1 MFNDIIQNI
10 IPTSINIIKI
20 CGLSYSSYNILQILF
35 KEKITNNNN
44 ILKYYKNKFSLNN
57 YIEMENKSDT
67 DSDDYEE
74 FINKVEQIKSN
85 TCENLESN
93 KIEINKI
100 EINKM
105 EINKMEINTD
115 INQNKEINPKQEN
128 LDNDEKNEEVKDD
141 IFIKKKKKV
150 RRIVDPEKQ
159 MEDLD
164 NLFRKKMLGKLSS
177 EEEKEKVYKDDLKR
191 ISKSLERDVVENSL
205 RGFSI
210 DKQMFI
216 LDLNKLTDNIK
227 GFDSEKFVCEILY
240 KMYNRWYIINK
251 MENKIM
257 TDDNKLLK
265 ICLKIFEKNDKF
277 RKKINDIHF
286 RCIKKNYIQYKT
298 SNDIELIL
306 VTKFKERKNK
316 TPKNNINKN
325 N

>member
-1 MFNDIIQNI
+1 MSIIDNIFNNI
-10 IPTSINIIKI
+10 IPTSISIIKI
-20 CGLSYSSYNILQILF
+20 CGLSFSGYNILQILLN
-35 KEKITNNNN
+35 EKIGYKKN

-57 YIEMENKSDT
+57 NIEMENKTDS

-85 TCENLESN
+85 TFEKKEKSENLE
-93 KIEINKI
+93 INKSQ
-100 EINKM
+100 ECK
-105 EINKMEINTD
+105 TD
-115 INQNKEINPKQEN
+115 KKEEN
-128 LDNDEKNEEVKDD
+128 LNELEKNEEVKDD

-150 RRIVDPEKQ
+150 RKIVDPERQ

-191 ISKSLERDVVENSL
+191 ISKSFESDVVENSL
-205 RGFSI
+205 RGFSV
-210 DKQMFI
+210 DKQLFI
-216 LDLNKLTDNIK
+216 LDLNKLMDNIK

-265 ICLKIFEKNDKF
+265 ICLKIFEKNEKF

-286 RCIKKNYIQYKT
+286 RCIKKNYILYKT
-298 SNDIELIL
+298 TNDIELIL
-306 VTKFKERKNK
+306 VTKFKEKKNK

>member
-1 MFNDIIQNI
+1 
-10 IPTSINIIKI
+10 
-20 CGLSYSSYNILQILF
+20 
-35 KEKITNNNN
+35 
-44 ILKYYKNKFSLNN
+44 
-57 YIEMENKSDT
+57 MENKTDS

-74 FINKVEQIKSN
+74 FINKVDQIKNN
-85 TCENLESN
+85 TCENQESN
-93 KIEINKI
+93 KIEV
-100 EINKM
+100 
-105 EINKMEINTD
+105 NTD
-115 INQNKEINPKQEN
+115 INKNREINPKQEN
-128 LDNDEKNEEVKDD
+128 LENEKNNEGVNDD

-150 RRIVDPEKQ
+150 RRIIDPERQ

-164 NLFRKKMLGKLSS
+164 ILFRKKMLGKLSS
-177 EEEKEKVYKDDLKR
+177 EEEKEKEKVYKDDLKR
-191 ISKSLERDVVENSL
+191 ISKSFEKDVVENSL
-205 RGFSI
+205 RGFSV

-216 LDLNKLTDNIK
+216 IDLNKLTDNIK

-286 RCIKKNYIQYKT
+286 RCIKKNYIQYKS

-306 VTKFKERKNK
+306 VTKFKEKKNK

>member
-1 MFNDIIQNI
+1 MSIFDDILHNI
-10 IPTSINIIKI
+10 IPASINIIKI
-20 CGLSYSSYNILQILF
+20 CGLSFSGYNILQIMF
-35 KEKITNNNN
+35 KEKITNNKN

-57 YIEMENKSDT
+57 NIEMENKSDS

-85 TCENLESN
+85 IHEKQEKSENQEMN
-93 KIEINKI
+93 KYQE
-100 EINKM
+100 
-105 EINKMEINTD
+105 TD
-115 INQNKEINPKQEN
+115 DNKETCKTNPKEVN
-128 LDNDEKNEEVKDD
+128 LNELEKNEEVKDD

-150 RRIVDPEKQ
+150 RRNVDPERQ

-177 EEEKEKVYKDDLKR
+177 EEEKEKIYKDDLKR
-191 ISKSLERDVVENSL
+191 ISKSFESDVVENSL

-210 DKQMFI
+210 DKQLFI
-216 LDLNKLTDNIK
+216 LDLNKLMDNIK
-227 GFDSEKFVCEILY
+227 GFDSEKFVCEIFY
-240 KMYNRWYIINK
+240 KMYNRWYIMNK
-251 MENKIM
+251 IENKIM
-257 TDDNKLLK
+257 TDDTKLLK

-286 RCIKKNYIQYKT
+286 RCIKKNYIQYKS

-306 VTKFKERKNK
+306 VTKFKEKKNK

>member
-1 MFNDIIQNI
+1 
-10 IPTSINIIKI
+10 
-20 CGLSYSSYNILQILF
+20 
-35 KEKITNNNN
+35 
-44 ILKYYKNKFSLNN
+44 
-57 YIEMENKSDT
+57 
-67 DSDDYEE
+67 
-74 FINKVEQIKSN
+74 
-85 TCENLESN
+85 
-93 KIEINKI
+93 
-100 EINKM
+100 
-105 EINKMEINTD
+105 
-115 INQNKEINPKQEN
+115 
-128 LDNDEKNEEVKDD
+128 
-141 IFIKKKKKV
+141 
-150 RRIVDPEKQ
+150 

-191 ISKSLERDVVENSL
+191 ISKNLERDVVENSL
-205 RGFSI
+205 RGFSV
-210 DKQMFI
+210 DKQLFI

-286 RCIKKNYIQYKT
+286 RCIKKNYIQYKS

-306 VTKFKERKNK
+306 VTKFKEKKNK

>member
-1 MFNDIIQNI
+1 MFDNILQNI
-10 IPTSINIIKI
+10 IPASINIIKI
-20 CGLSYSSYNILQILF
+20 CGLSFSGYNILQILL
-35 KEKITNNNN
+35 KEKITNNKN

-57 YIEMENKSDT
+57 NIEMENNTDS

-74 FINKVEQIKSN
+74 FINKVDQIKSN
-85 TCENLESN
+85 TYDKQEKSDMQKKQEKSDMYENT
-93 KIEINKI
+93 EINK
-100 EINKM
+100 K
-105 EINKMEINTD
+105 
-115 INQNKEINPKQEN
+115 NQKQEN
-128 LDNDEKNEEVKDD
+128 LDNEEKNEENNQNDKDD
-141 IFIKKKKKV
+141 IFIKRKKKV
-150 RRIVDPEKQ
+150 RKIVDPERQ

-177 EEEKEKVYKDDLKR
+177 EEEKEKIYKDDIKR
-191 ISKSLERDVVENSL
+191 ISKNFESDVVENSL
-205 RGFSI
+205 RGFSV
-210 DKQMFI
+210 DKQLFI
-216 LDLNKLTDNIK
+216 LDLNKLMDNIK
-227 GFDSEKFVCEILY
+227 GFDSEKFICEIFY

-286 RCIKKNYIQYKT
+286 RCIKKNYIQYKS

-306 VTKFKERKNK
+306 VTKFKEKKNK